1 MERLLNSDLF
11 SSRLSGIIL
20 SQKNKALIRIFEL
33 ERIINQD
40 LIFLILKK
48 EENIDILNNFKLLL
62 SELYPENLKI
72 LTDNLRVVLINENVW
87 KGNTLSFDLFKRLL
101 NRFSINLSIQKDI
114 LEVAVLNQ
122 LSKIDQGNEIIN
134 NHLQSSTIA

>member
-1 MERLLNSDLF
+1 MYLLK
-11 SSRLSGIIL
+11 I
-20 SQKNKALIRIFEL
+20 QT
-33 ERIINQD
+33 
-40 LIFLILKK
+40 
-48 EENIDILNNFKLLL
+48 
-62 SELYPENLKI
+62 ENLKI

-122 LSKIDQGNEIIN
+122 LSKIDQGNEAIKSILN
-134 NHLQSSTIA
+134 IDNYQQSFTIVNDSIKDFNKIKIFKDFILF